1 MNSGLC
7 EHCLRV
13 AYLVTDMTILLGMDE
28 KATMDV
34 QLAAIYHDIGKT
46 QIPEQVLNK
55 PGKLTPGEYFI
66 MKLHAEIG
74 YRMIQCHTSP
84 ETAQM
89 VLYHHEDYDG
99 GGYFGLQGNDIPY
112 GARILRIC
120 DVDEEVQ
127 DTGATASKDGVRTYV
142 FGYKTKLLKGQK
154 TSSLFDKIQMKNVIE
169 DEILPDSANDIKV
182 EGFAI
187 QSEEILDKTGKDL
200 TDELTTAN
208 LKTIYDIFIKQG
220 TSYDAAHGTT
230 TGHDYSGNEKDA
242 NTNNSKDVHG
252 NNR

>member
-89 VLYHHEDYDG
+89 VLYHHIYGRRKAVAFFYVLNSKSPPDFFEL
-99 GGYFGLQGNDIPY
+99 FRMCKPIIPLF
-112 GARILRIC
+112 ALH
-120 DVDEEVQ
+120 
-127 DTGATASKDGVRTYV
+127 
-142 FGYKTKLLKGQK
+142 
-154 TSSLFDKIQMKNVIE
+154 SSQTEKC
-169 DEILPDSANDIKV
+169 
-182 EGFAI
+182 G
-187 QSEEILDKTGKDL
+187 
-200 TDELTTAN
+200 
-208 LKTIYDIFIKQG
+208 
-220 TSYDAAHGTT
+220 GTT
-230 TGHDYSGNEKDA
+230 KIL
-242 NTNNSKDVHG
+242 
-252 NNR
+252 NRYKKGMLRLLPSPKCIYEFLECKISLDLQYYIWWIFVRQNH

>member
-34 QLAAIYHDIGKT
+34 QLTAIYHDIGKT

-120 DVDEEVQ
+120 DV
-127 DTGATASKDGVRTYV
+127 
-142 FGYKTKLLKGQK
+142 
-154 TSSLFDKIQMKNVIE
+154 
-169 DEILPDSANDIKV
+169 
-182 EGFAI
+182 
-187 QSEEILDKTGKDL
+187 
-200 TDELTTAN
+200 
-208 LKTIYDIFIKQG
+208 
-220 TSYDAAHGTT
+220 YDALTSFRCYREPCSPEKALQYLKNNAGTKFDPKLT
-230 TGHDYSGNEKDA
+230 EVFARLKPN
-242 NTNNSKDVHG
+242 
-252 NNR
+252 

>member
-89 VLYHHEDYDG
+89 VLYTMK
-99 GGYFGLQGNDIPY
+99 ITM
-112 GARILRIC
+112 A
-120 DVDEEVQ
+120 VD
-127 DTGATASKDGVRTYV
+127 
-142 FGYKTKLLKGQK
+142 
-154 TSSLFDKIQMKNVIE
+154 
-169 DEILPDSANDIKV
+169 
-182 EGFAI
+182 
-187 QSEEILDKTGKDL
+187 ILDCREMISPMEPEFFGSVMYMML
-200 TDELTTAN
+200 
-208 LKTIYDIFIKQG
+208 
-220 TSYDAAHGTT
+220 
-230 TGHDYSGNEKDA
+230 
-242 NTNNSKDVHG
+242 
-252 NNR
+252 

>member
-120 DVDEEVQ
+120 DV
-127 DTGATASKDGVRTYV
+127 
-142 FGYKTKLLKGQK
+142 
-154 TSSLFDKIQMKNVIE
+154 
-169 DEILPDSANDIKV
+169 
-182 EGFAI
+182 
-187 QSEEILDKTGKDL
+187 
-200 TDELTTAN
+200 
-208 LKTIYDIFIKQG
+208 
-220 TSYDAAHGTT
+220 YDALTSFRCYREPCSPEKALQYLKNNAGTKFDPKLT
-230 TGHDYSGNEKDA
+230 EVFARVKAQLKKRSFFSVGFTILYMEEEKPQHSF
-242 NTNNSKDVHG
+242 TC
-252 NNR
+252 

>member
-55 PGKLTPGEYFI
+55 PGKITPGEYFI

-89 VLYHHEDYDG
+89 VLYHHEVKAQLKKRSFFSVG
-99 GGYFGLQGNDIPY
+99 FT
-112 GARILRIC
+112 ILYM
-120 DVDEEVQ
+120 EE
-127 DTGATASKDGVRTYV
+127 
-142 FGYKTKLLKGQK
+142 
-154 TSSLFDKIQMKNVIE
+154 
-169 DEILPDSANDIKV
+169 
-182 EGFAI
+182 
-187 QSEEILDKTGKDL
+187 
-200 TDELTTAN
+200 
-208 LKTIYDIFIKQG
+208 
-220 TSYDAAHGTT
+220 
-230 TGHDYSGNEKDA
+230 EKP
-242 NTNNSKDVHG
+242 
-252 NNR
+252 

>member
-74 YRMIQCHTSP
+74 YRLNKTYAAGYQDGLKEPRPAQVWMTSKRGFDTEP
-84 ETAQM
+84 K
-89 VLYHHEDYDG
+89 VLS
-99 GGYFGLQGNDIPY
+99 I
-112 GARILRIC
+112 
-120 DVDEEVQ
+120 
-127 DTGATASKDGVRTYV
+127 
-142 FGYKTKLLKGQK
+142 
-154 TSSLFDKIQMKNVIE
+154 
-169 DEILPDSANDIKV
+169 
-182 EGFAI
+182 
-187 QSEEILDKTGKDL
+187 
-200 TDELTTAN
+200 
-208 LKTIYDIFIKQG
+208 
-220 TSYDAAHGTT
+220 
-230 TGHDYSGNEKDA
+230 
-242 NTNNSKDVHG
+242 
-252 NNR
+252 

>member
-84 ETAQM
+84 AKWSYTTM
-89 VLYHHEDYDG
+89 
-99 GGYFGLQGNDIPY
+99 
-112 GARILRIC
+112 
-120 DVDEEVQ
+120 
-127 DTGATASKDGVRTYV
+127 
-142 FGYKTKLLKGQK
+142 
-154 TSSLFDKIQMKNVIE
+154 KITMAA
-169 DEILPDSANDIKV
+169 D
-182 EGFAI
+182 
-187 QSEEILDKTGKDL
+187 ILDCREMISPMEPEFFGSVMYMML
-200 TDELTTAN
+200 
-208 LKTIYDIFIKQG
+208 
-220 TSYDAAHGTT
+220 
-230 TGHDYSGNEKDA
+230 
-242 NTNNSKDVHG
+242 
-252 NNR
+252 